1 MKKFFVCAVAVFIHA
16 EIISAQSNS
25 SLSLQQCIETAI
37 KNNPDVKQSDFQ
49 SQIEHV
55 NANQAKSNL
64 LPFISAYGEHG
75 IQQGRSIDPYTNGY
89 INEQVNYATYGLN
102 GSLLLFGGLGNL
114 NSIQQTNLADEA
126 SKMELQEAKD
136 NLTVNV
142 IISYLQVLT
151 AKDLLESATN
161 QWETAKKQVDRLE
174 ELNIHGAIVPSQLY
188 DLKGELGNDQ
198 LAMINTQN
206 ALDAAKVNLAQ
217 FMNLPYDKNLE
228 LQPLAAE
235 DYSTIYS
242 AAPDNIYAA
251 ALQHLGVAKAADLR
265 MASAEKGVA
274 TARSAYYPS
283 LSLNGGVNT
292 NYSNVAQQ
300 NIFQGTEDVPNG
312 DYVVINNEQVPV
324 ISPQQNFVSEKIPYS
339 DQVNNNVNSFIS
351 LGLQIPIL
359 NGLQT
364 RHCVEIAKI
373 NKEQAIVTAD
383 ATKIRLRQ
391 EVEQSY
397 FNMTSAFNRYKTLV
411 DQVAAYSESFRET
424 EVRFNTGAVNSVDYL
439 VSKTN
444 MDRANLSLIVARYD
458 YVLRTKI
465 LDYYQGILK

>member
-89 INEQVNYATYGLN
+89 INEQVTYATYGLN

-300 NIFQGTEDVPNG
+300 NVFQGTEDVPNG

-364 RHCVEIAKI
+364 RHQVEIAKI
-373 NKEQAIVTAD
+373 NKEQAIVIAE

-444 MDRANLSLIVARYD
+444 VDRANLSLIVARYD